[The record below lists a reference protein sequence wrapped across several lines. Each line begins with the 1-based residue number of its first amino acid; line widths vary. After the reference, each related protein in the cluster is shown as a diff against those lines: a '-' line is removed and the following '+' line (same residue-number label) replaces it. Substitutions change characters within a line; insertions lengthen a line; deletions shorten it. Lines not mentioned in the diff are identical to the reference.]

1 MCYACCR
8 ARRPGPRGLAV
19 KPVRVFP
26 LFRLECVAHTENV
39 IAESKPPVGTLVVVD
54 DHAGFRQVV
63 RQMLTAAGWQ
73 VIGEASTGAAV
84 PDMVMRLA
92 PDLVL
97 LDVVLP
103 DTDGFTVA
111 ERLAAAG
118 CRSAVVLIS
127 GHDRSDFEGRVRA
140 APVRGFLAKE
150 MISGQALAQ
159 LLGGDRP

>member
-1 MCYACCR
+1 MIA
-8 ARRPGPRGLAV
+8 
-19 KPVRVFP
+19 KPKQP
-26 LFRLECVAHTENV
+26 A
-39 IAESKPPVGTLVVVD
+39 GTLVVVD

-63 RQMLTAAGWQ
+63 REMLTAAGWR
-73 VIGEASTGAAV
+73 VIGEVSTGAAA
-84 PDMVMRLA
+84 PEMVMRLV

-103 DTDGFTVA
+103 DMDGFDVA

-127 GHDRSDFEGRVRA
+127 GHDRSDFAGRVRA
-140 APVRGFLAKE
+140 APVRGFLSKE
-150 MISGQALAQ
+150 MISGPALTR

>member
-1 MCYACCR
+1 MIA
-8 ARRPGPRGLAV
+8 
-19 KPVRVFP
+19 KPKQP
-26 LFRLECVAHTENV
+26 T
-39 IAESKPPVGTLVVVD
+39 GTLVVVD

-63 RQMLTAAGWQ
+63 REMLTAAGWR
-73 VIGEASTGAAV
+73 VIGEVSTGAAA
-84 PDMVMRLA
+84 PEMVMRLA

-103 DTDGFTVA
+103 DMDGFDVA

-127 GHDRSDFEGRVRA
+127 GHDRSDFAGRVQA
-140 APVRGFLAKE
+140 APVRGFLPKE
-150 MISGQALAQ
+150 MISGPALAR

>member
-1 MCYACCR
+1 MIT
-8 ARRPGPRGLAV
+8 
-19 KPVRVFP
+19 KPQR
-26 LFRLECVAHTENV
+26 
-39 IAESKPPVGTLVVVD
+39 PVGTLVVVD

-63 RQMLTAAGWQ
+63 RTMMTAAGWQ
-73 VIGEASTGAAV
+73 VIGEASTGGAV
-84 PDMVMRLA
+84 LEMVMRLA

-103 DTDGFTVA
+103 DMDGFAVA
-111 ERLAAAG
+111 ERLTAAG
-118 CRSAVVLIS
+118 CASAVVLIS
-127 GHDRSDFEGRVRA
+127 GHDRGDFEGRVRA

>member
-1 MCYACCR
+1 MIA
-8 ARRPGPRGLAV
+8 
-19 KPVRVFP
+19 KPKQP
-26 LFRLECVAHTENV
+26 A
-39 IAESKPPVGTLVVVD
+39 GTLVVVD

-63 RQMLTAAGWQ
+63 REMLTAAGWR
-73 VIGEASTGAAV
+73 VIGEVSTGAAA
-84 PDMVMRLA
+84 PEMVMRLV

-103 DTDGFTVA
+103 DMDGFDVA

-127 GHDRSDFEGRVRA
+127 GHDRSDFAGRVRA
-140 APVRGFLAKE
+140 APVRGFLPKE
-150 MISGQALAQ
+150 MISGPALTR

>member
-1 MCYACCR
+1 VTAE
-8 ARRPGPRGLAV
+8 P
-19 KPVRVFP
+19 KP
-26 LFRLECVAHTENV
+26 L
-39 IAESKPPVGTLVVVD
+39 VGTLVLVD

-63 RQMLTAAGWQ
+63 RAILTAAGWQ
-73 VIGEASTGAAV
+73 IIGEASIGAVV
-84 PDMVMRLA
+84 PDMVRRLA

-103 DTDGFTVA
+103 DTDGFAVA
-111 ERLAAAG
+111 ECLEAAG

-127 GHDRSDFEGRVRA
+127 GHDRSDFEGRLRC

-159 LLGGDRP
+159 LLGGGDRP

>member
-1 MCYACCR
+1 MLPCIR
-8 ARRPGPRGLAV
+8 ARAEGGGGRADEGFPSVPAPHPGRTL
-19 KPVRVFP
+19 KS
-26 LFRLECVAHTENV
+26 V
-39 IAESKPPVGTLVVVD
+39 IATPKPSAGTLVLVD
-54 DHAGFRQVV
+54 DHAGFRQAV
-63 RQMLTAAGWQ
+63 REMLTAAGWQ
-73 VIGEASTGAAV
+73 VLGEASTGGAA
-84 PDMVMRLA
+84 PEMVMRLS

-97 LDVVLP
+97 VDVMLP
-103 DTDGFTVA
+103 DTDGFAVA
-111 ERLAAAG
+111 EDLAAAD